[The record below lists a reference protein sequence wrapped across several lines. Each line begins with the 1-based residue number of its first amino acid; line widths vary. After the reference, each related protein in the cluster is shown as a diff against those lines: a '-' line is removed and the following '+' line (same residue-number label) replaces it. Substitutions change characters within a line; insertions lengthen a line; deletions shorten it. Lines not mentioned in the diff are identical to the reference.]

1 MKKFLLLTAFLSINI
16 MIMAQNLN
24 LRQSSPVLTDET
36 CDRLCEAAR
45 EKSREMGL
53 DISFAI
59 ADADGLPRL
68 FRRFG
73 DALVLSATL
82 VPAKAYTSAITQTPT
97 GELAPAVADGG
108 NLMGMN
114 TCDSRITLVPG
125 GMPLFV
131 DGRIVGAIG
140 VGGGSKEQ
148 DMEIVSYVI
157 DRFKQLTQSSR

>member
-1 MKKFLLLTAFLSINI
+1 MRSFITLLLTGICFN
-16 MIMAQNLN
+16 IMAQNI
-24 LRQSSPVLTDET
+24 RHAGAVLTDDACEI
-36 CDRLCEAAR
+36 LCNAAR

-97 GELAPAVADGG
+97 GALAQLVADGG
-108 NLMGMN
+108 DLMGMN

-125 GMPLFV
+125 GLPLVV
-131 DGRIVGAIG
+131 DGKTVGAIG

-148 DMEIVSYVI
+148 DMEIARHVVTKFESLI
-157 DRFKQLTQSSR
+157 SE